1 MWQYAIFI
9 PYIKK
14 TPLFEKLSNLSRVI
28 LLANIQEHQLTENHF
43 RRRVEIHYKYTYI
56 HTHIHISH
64 TSENK
69 HLLENTKIQTNY
81 EALSLQFLLLQEA
94 NCQAVITDCTHN
106 EIYYKFQV

>member
-69 HLLENTKIQTNY
+69 HLLENTKIQTKTMRHFPFN
-81 EALSLQFLLLQEA
+81 F
-94 NCQAVITDCTHN
+94 
-106 EIYYKFQV
+106 YYCRKQTAKL